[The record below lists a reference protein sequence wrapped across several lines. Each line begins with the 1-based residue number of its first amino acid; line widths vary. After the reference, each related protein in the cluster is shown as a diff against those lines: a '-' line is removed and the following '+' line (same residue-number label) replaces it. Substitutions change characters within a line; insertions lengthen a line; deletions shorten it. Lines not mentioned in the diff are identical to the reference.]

1 MMKKISFKWRQD
13 QLTKPCW
20 AILKPEAKREKKSVN
35 TDPFVFNFDL
45 KKNYIKMFSLLIT
58 KFFSIPL
65 NFVLQVSVS
74 LVSPNPIPEQQSK
87 LPLKNLLAL
96 EKSLRLYIKYNIP
109 LLINATQVSC
119 LHCWNSSP
127 FL

>member
-1 MMKKISFKWRQD
+1 MKKISFKWRQD

-35 TDPFVFNFDL
+35 TDPFVFNFDF

-65 NFVLQVSVS
+65 NFVLQVSHLFHLTPALNNS
-74 LVSPNPIPEQQSK
+74 QNCPWKIP
-87 LPLKNLLAL
+87 
-96 EKSLRLYIKYNIP
+96 
-109 LLINATQVSC
+109 
-119 LHCWNSSP
+119 
-127 FL
+127 